1 VLNSTYYW
9 IKAWHLVKAKIEDEE
24 IEQMRDNW
32 FTKKADIPIDLV
44 ILIITGMTMVI
55 TGLLLFAVYAGIV
68 PYYENGLYGLLIFI
82 YAFKITVLGKT
93 PFGNVQKRSIPL
105 LVLGTLIACVGLITC
120 FIPDLP
126 KDIPRTILI
135 VCLGPGGIILL
146 LQLFLSK
153 NKFPLWKKMGGIF
166 SILIVNC
173 AAVYSLSVFIAF
185 LLIDKNF
192 VTGGIIAL
200 SVLMYGVLLLSLSV
214 VLFKIY
220 ALYPASPQR
229 LSSGIQLSDD
239 RSVILLNGVFMVLL
253 GILLVPV
260 NIGLLPFSGSAQL
273 GLLVVIMSIQ
283 MVAFGN
289 TPLRSFTRTWPVVA
303 VGLFFASMG
312 IVSCIVPHIL
322 VPCLTLIIALLNIGG
337 GGIPLAKMILTKLR
351 GKRSESTDVP
361 PMITRLSLTLITLYI
376 LSIVLGVSM
385 LIKDLIPGLVIGV
398 VLAATGVILLYLL
411 SILSQIDKLK
421 KSMT

>member
-1 VLNSTYYW
+1 M
-9 IKAWHLVKAKIEDEE
+9 
-24 IEQMRDNW
+24 QDNW

-55 TGLLLFAVYAGIV
+55 VGLLLFAVYAGIV
-68 PYYENGLYGLLIFI
+68 PYYENGLFGLLIFI
-82 YAFKITVLGKT
+82 YALKITVLGKT
-93 PFGNVQKRSIPL
+93 PFGDVQKRSIPL
-105 LVLGTLIACVGLITC
+105 LVFGTLIACLGIITC

-126 KDIPRTILI
+126 KDIPRIILI

-153 NKFPLWKKMGGIF
+153 NKFPLWKKKGGIF
-166 SILIVNC
+166 YILTVICV
-173 AAVYSLSVFIAF
+173 AVYLLSVFLSI

-192 VTGGIIAL
+192 LTGGITAL
-200 SVLMYGVLLLSLSV
+200 SVLMYGVLLLSLSA

-220 ALYPASPQR
+220 ELYPASPQR

-239 RSVILLNGVFMVLL
+239 HSVILLNGVFMVLL

-376 LSIVLGVSM
+376 LSIVLGTSM

-398 VLAATGVILLYLL
+398 VLTATGVVLLYLI
-411 SILSQIDKLK
+411 SILSQIEKLK
-421 KSMT
+421 KSTT